1 MDVIIFNSEFSK
13 ISNIQNYKN
22 LTRADPKYG
31 NEKISKKLSDSHR
44 PFQKEI
50 LRGFCSP
57 AEYKSLMLK
66 IHFIEGDVRE
76 HRSEQSGV
84 R

>member
-1 MDVIIFNSEFSK
+1 MDVIMKFSDFSK
-13 ISNIQNYKN
+13 ISNIQNFIN

-31 NEKISKKLSDSHR
+31 NQKISKKLSDSHR

-50 LRGFCSP
+50 LHGFCSP

-76 HRSEQSGV
+76 HRREQSG
-84 R
+84 RR